1 MSPRIGVLLLAYG
14 TPASAAEIPAY
25 YTHIRRGRPPTPEL
39 LQELTDRYAAI
50 GGGSPLLAIARGQA
64 EGLQRMLTERWPDH
78 EFHVAL
84 GMKHAAPFIEDAV
97 ADLAELALDQT
108 VALVLAP
115 HYSAMSVEQY
125 LARVRAAAEEHPL
138 RHVSLV
144 KDWHLEPGYI
154 ELLATRLHVELA
166 RMRADGVERTRVLI
180 TAHSLPTRILEHGD
194 PYPEQLAETATA
206 VTELAGIEDWSLAWQ
221 SAGRTADPWIG
232 PDVCD
237 VIRELGGS
245 RACDGVLVCP
255 AGFVSDHLEILFDL
269 DIQARAV
276 AAAAGLHFARTASPN
291 ADPEFIAVLADIV
304 GARLEAAA
312 PPAPVP

>member
-1 MSPRIGVLLLAYG
+1 MNRRVGVLLLAYG

-64 EGLQRMLTERWPDH
+64 QGLQRMLSERLPDH
-78 EFHVAL
+78 EFHVVL

-97 ADLAELALDQT
+97 AGLAELALDQT

-115 HYSAMSVEQY
+115 HYSAMSVEEY
-125 LARVRAAAEEHPL
+125 LARVRAAADAHPL
-138 RHVSLV
+138 AHMSLV
-144 KDWHLEPGYI
+144 KDWHLEPGYV
-154 ELLATRLHVELA
+154 ELLATRLRAALE
-166 RMRADGVERTRVLI
+166 RMRADGVERTRVLV

-194 PYPEQLAETATA
+194 PYPEQLAETATV
-206 VTELAGIEDWSLAWQ
+206 VTDLAGIEDWSIAWQ

-232 PDVCD
+232 PDICD
-237 VIRELGGS
+237 VIRQLGES
-245 RACDGVLVCP
+245 RAYDGVLVCP

-269 DIQARAV
+269 DIQAREV
-276 AAAAGLHFARTASPN
+276 ATAAGLRFARTASPN
-291 ADPEFIAVLADIV
+291 ADPEFIAVLAEIV
-304 GARLEAAA
+304 SARLQAAA
-312 PPAPVP
+312 PPVPVT